1 MIDLRSDTVTRP
13 SQGMRQA
20 MYEAEVGDDV
30 YGEDPTVNRLQERVA
45 AVLGKEAA
53 LFVPSGTMANQ
64 ICLHVLTD
72 PGDEVLLE
80 RGSHVFNYESGAAGL
95 LSGIQLH
102 PLDGDRGRLSPSQ
115 VDAAVRPAADVLPRT
130 RVVSVENTA
139 NKAGGVV
146 YSPDRIQSI
155 AEVARA
161 HDLHLHLDGAR
172 LWNAAA
178 ALEVEEQAL
187 AAPADLVWVAL
198 SKGLGA
204 PVGSV
209 IAGPSPLIDTARR
222 TRKQFGGGMRQAG
235 ILAAAGLYAIEHHR
249 PALDRDHEKAHRLA
263 EGIAACP
270 QFSVDPAEVDT
281 NIVIF
286 EGPADRAADI
296 VEDLQEDDVLLTPFG
311 PSTIRA
317 TTHRDVS
324 MDETE
329 EALSI
334 IQAYADRQPAPAP
347 SQSVG
352 GSLRNDPRPLKL
364 LRLGLILEASP
375 VVAVGMEVQPLDPV
389 DDGSDGGEVLPPL
402 RHVVLCDRLR
412 FDGLLEPIVG
422 LVEGRS
428 RCGRTRIHGERLR
441 RLAFPQAHR
450 HVIVQVDGASPV

>member
-1 MIDLRSDTVTRP
+1 MAIDLRSDTVTRP

-64 ICLHVLTD
+64 ICLHVLTT
-72 PGDEVLLE
+72 PSDEVILE

-102 PLDGDRGRLSPSQ
+102 PLDGDQGRLSSSQ
-115 VDAAVRPAADVLPRT
+115 VEAAVRAEAAVLPQSQ
-130 RVVSVENTA
+130 VVSIENTA

-146 YSPDRIQSI
+146 YSLDRIQAI

-172 LWNAAA
+172 LWNAAT
-178 ALEVEEQAL
+178 ALDVEEQTL

-209 IAGPSPLIDTARR
+209 LAGPSPLIEDARR

-235 ILAAAGLYAIEHHR
+235 ILAAAGLYALEHHR
-249 PALDRDHEKAHRLA
+249 SHLDDDHEKAQRLA
-263 EGIAACP
+263 ETIADCAA
-270 QFSVDPAEVDT
+270 FNLDVGAVET
-281 NIVIF
+281 NIIIF
-286 EGPADRAADI
+286 EVTNGTAELV
-296 VEDLQEDDVLLTPFG
+296 VETLEEEGVLLTPFG
-311 PSTIRA
+311 PTTVRA

-324 MDETE
+324 MEEIDEATE
-329 EALSI
+329 I
-334 IQAYADRQPAPAP
+334 VRRHFFTP
-347 SQSVG
+347 S
-352 GSLRNDPRPLKL
+352 
-364 LRLGLILEASP
+364 
-375 VVAVGMEVQPLDPV
+375 
-389 DDGSDGGEVLPPL
+389 
-402 RHVVLCDRLR
+402 
-412 FDGLLEPIVG
+412 
-422 LVEGRS
+422 
-428 RCGRTRIHGERLR
+428 
-441 RLAFPQAHR
+441 
-450 HVIVQVDGASPV
+450 